1 MTATVCRRAIIGT
14 TPELFAD
21 ALRAHY
27 DGDRIPAPVGWF
39 ARTGLLVC
47 GK

>member
-21 ALRAHY
+21 ALRAAFVHNE
-27 DGDRIPAPVGWF
+27 
-39 ARTGLLVC
+39 
-47 GK
+47 